1 MIGLADTRTLANGRT
16 GRTHILYLITILV
29 IAVFGLY
36 ALVSWLTYRGSQN
49 RLVEKSRQKLIQ
61 TQVDNITSTTEY
73 LSSLFIPMFNEKLG
87 QLKPQEIASAFAN
100 KEISEAQRQLN
111 AELKKVAELEIQG
124 QVALLVILM
133 PTPLNREPLVILS
146 SDENLVYE
154 WEVPDY
160 LVQAIEDGE
169 PYIWMEDGVPE
180 LSLQGKYLLVLNRYE
195 DPETMSTTVSVS
207 VKSMSGEL
215 ADIESFFDQE
225 QNRLNLVMVVV
236 VLGSVA
242 VVFVITF
249 FILSL
254 LIRRRITLPIEELAA
269 AAKEVMEGNLDVD
282 IKVHEGGEFEVLE
295 RAFKEMVESF
305 RKYIAKSVGE
315 E

>member
-1 MIGLADTRTLANGRT
+1 MEETRIPSIGKSGKAR
-16 GRTHILYLITILV
+16 ILYLISVLV
-29 IAVFGLY
+29 IAVFVVY
-36 ALVSWLTYRGSQN
+36 ALVSWLTFRGSQN
-49 RLVEKSRQKLIQ
+49 RLVEKSREKIIQ

-87 QLKPQEIASAFAN
+87 ELKPQEIASAFAN
-100 KEISEAQRQLN
+100 KQISEAQRELN
-111 AELKKVAELEIQG
+111 AELKRVSELRIQG

-133 PTPLNREPLVILS
+133 PTPLNPEPLVILS

-169 PYIWMEDGVPE
+169 PYIWMENGVPE
-180 LSLQGKYLLVLNRYE
+180 LSLQGQYVMVLNRYE
-195 DPETMSTTVSVS
+195 DPETRSTTVSVS
-207 VKSMSGEL
+207 VKSMREEL
-215 ADIESFFDQE
+215 AEIEGFFDE
-225 QNRLNLVMVVV
+225 ERTRINLVMGIVVI
-236 VLGSVA
+236 GSVV

-249 FILSL
+249 FVLSY
-254 LIRRRITLPIEELAA
+254 LIRRRITEPIEELAA
-269 AAKEVMEGNLDVD
+269 AAGEVMEGNLDVE

-305 RKYIAKSVGE
+305 RKYIAKAAGE

>member
-1 MIGLADTRTLANGRT
+1 MEETRITSIGKSGKAR
-16 GRTHILYLITILV
+16 ILYLISVLV
-29 IAVFGLY
+29 IAVFVVY
-36 ALVSWLTYRGSQN
+36 ALVSWLTFRGSQN
-49 RLVEKSRQKLIQ
+49 RLVEKSREKLIQ

-87 QLKPQEIASAFAN
+87 ELKPQEIASAFAN
-100 KEISEAQRQLN
+100 KQISEAQRELN
-111 AELKKVAELEIQG
+111 AELKRVSELRIQG

-133 PTPLNREPLVILS
+133 PTPLNPEPLVILS

-169 PYIWMEDGVPE
+169 PYIWMENGVPE
-180 LSLQGKYLLVLNRYE
+180 LSLQGQYVMVLNRYE
-195 DPETMSTTVSVS
+195 DPETRSTTVSVS
-207 VKSMSGEL
+207 VKSMREEL
-215 ADIESFFDQE
+215 AEIEGFFDE
-225 QNRLNLVMVVV
+225 ERNRINLVMGIVVI
-236 VLGSVA
+236 GSVV

-249 FILSL
+249 FVLSY
-254 LIRRRITLPIEELAA
+254 LIRRRITEPIEELAA
-269 AAKEVMEGNLDVD
+269 AAGEVMEGNLDVE

-305 RKYIAKSVGE
+305 RKYIAKAAGE